1 MADYQDCPDYV
12 REFLFYMLTIR
23 GCSKRTVDA
32 YHIDLRTFLRY
43 IKCLKITN
51 QNPEDEETFSKTSI
65 RDVAID
71 HIASITLSD
80 VYMFLSFAASDRENN
95 ANTRSRK
102 VSSIRS
108 FFRYLTIKSDY
119 LKTNP
124 VENLEVPS
132 VKKSMP
138 HYLTLEES
146 LQLLTSFDPNSKFY
160 ERDFCMVTLF
170 LNCGMRLS
178 ELVGI
183 NLPDIRENTLR
194 LLGKGN
200 KERIIYLN
208 EACQKAIAVYRDVR
222 KTPMNEKYRDALF
235 VTSRGTRITPRR
247 VEQIIDDCLK
257 QAGLDG
263 QGYSPHKLRHT
274 AATLMYQHGG
284 VDIRVLKEILGHV
297 SLSTTEIY
305 THVSDTQME
314 KAANKSPLS
323 TVSPAEKLRIPS
335 VPKESSEDD

>member
-1 MADYQDCPDYV
+1 MADYQDCPNYV
-12 REFLFYMLTIR
+12 KEFLFYMLTIR

-43 IKCLKITN
+43 IKCIKVTH
-51 QNPEDEETFSKTSI
+51 QNPDDQEIFSNTSI
-65 RDVAID
+65 KDVTID
-71 HIASITLSD
+71 SLASITLSD

-108 FFRYLTIKSDY
+108 FFRYLTVKSDY
-119 LKTNP
+119 LKSNP

-138 HYLTLEES
+138 HYLTLDES
-146 LQLLTSFDPNSKFY
+146 LELLTNINSKYY
-160 ERDFCMVTLF
+160 ERDYCIVTFF

-183 NLPDIRENTLR
+183 NIHDIRENTLR

-208 EACQKAIAVYRDVR
+208 EACQKALSAYLSVR
-222 KTPMNEKYRDALF
+222 KAPSNENYRDALF

-284 VDIRVLKEILGHV
+284 VDIRVLKEILGHA

-305 THVSDTQME
+305 THVSDKQME

-323 TVSPAEKLRIPS
+323 TISPTK
-335 VPKESSEDD
+335 KKTDFNDH

>member
-1 MADYQDCPDYV
+1 MADYQDCPNYV
-12 REFLFYMLTIR
+12 KEFLFYMLTIR

-43 IKCLKITN
+43 IKCIKVTH
-51 QNPEDEETFSKTSI
+51 QNPDDQEIFSNTSI
-65 RDVAID
+65 KDVTID
-71 HIASITLSD
+71 SLASITLSD

-108 FFRYLTIKSDY
+108 FFRYLTVKSDY
-119 LKTNP
+119 LKSNP

-138 HYLTLEES
+138 HYLTLDES
-146 LQLLTSFDPNSKFY
+146 LELLTNINSKYY
-160 ERDFCMVTLF
+160 ERDYCIVTFF

-183 NLPDIRENTLR
+183 NIHDIRENTLR

-208 EACQKAIAVYRDVR
+208 EACQKALSAYLSVR
-222 KTPMNEKYRDALF
+222 KAPSNENYRDALF

-284 VDIRVLKEILGHV
+284 VDIRVLKEILGHAR
-297 SLSTTEIY
+297 LSTTEIY
-305 THVSDTQME
+305 THVSDKQME

-323 TVSPAEKLRIPS
+323 TISPTK
-335 VPKESSEDD
+335 KKTDFNDH